1 VVVLYSQLYRF
12 LRRPDTIQL
21 SSMHGTDSDYGAQ
34 TNDRI
39 LQAVKSKVKM
49 AAAGVV
55 PSDSNWQRDKDDI
68 PPWEKL
74 HINNVGGLLLP
85 KDLQTVDPRMITTTT
100 TLPATRSAEEL
111 ADRSRK
117 NTESTLVDQPW
128 SEDKREMRSLSVE
141 DIEARGMSTTMDS
154 NRPPDIEISLDF
166 IPEGQVIHSRRG
178 SAHPQT
184 NHLSGRTEGTG
195 DLTPASHSAPT
206 SIFNLPYNGFSRRV
220 SIDQEAILQ
229 DERRLKTTIS
239 VPSDSTR
246 KGSSDSDDDDD
257 EDMVEDLDTS
267 IDLEDGSRR
276 GSGSLSYKPRHRR
289 HSGDPGQTLQ
299 EFFAQHQT
307 PIDELEARARQHG
320 DNDTSPLG
328 PQDSAASYFNR
339 QASLLMLYFP
349 LAYLIVFAVSLVRLV
364 YDMITNEPNAILTIV
379 SLWFVLSVGL
389 VDAAVYVSS
398 IRRGFYMVKSNKTN
412 LRLLSPEHRRA
423 GQNGP

>member
-1 VVVLYSQLYRF
+1 MFVVVVVLYSQLYHF

-21 SSMHGTDSDYGAQ
+21 SSTHGTDSDFGLQ
-34 TNDRI
+34 SNDRI
-39 LQAVKSKVKM
+39 LHAVKTKVKM
-49 AAAGVV
+49 ATAGVV
-55 PSDSNWQRDKDDI
+55 SSDNYWASKDKDDI

-74 HINNVGGLLLP
+74 HINNVGGLLMP
-85 KDLQTVDPRMITTTT
+85 MEMQIADSGTTTA
-100 TLPATRSAEEL
+100 TLTAPRNAED
-111 ADRSRK
+111 ASDRSRK
-117 NTESTLVDQPW
+117 NTESTLVDDGW
-128 SEDKREMRSLSVE
+128 SEDRKERRSLSVE
-141 DIEARGMSTTMDS
+141 DLGARGMTTATDL
-154 NRPPDIEISLDF
+154 NRPPDIEISLDY

-184 NHLSGRTEGTG
+184 NNLGGRTDIMG
-195 DLTPASHSAPT
+195 DLTPASHSATT

-229 DERRLKTTIS
+229 DERKLKSNVS

-257 EDMVEDLDTS
+257 EDMMEDMDMSLDLD
-267 IDLEDGSRR
+267 DGSRR
-276 GSGSLSYKPRHRR
+276 GSGSSNDKPRHRR
-289 HSGDPGQTLQ
+289 QSGTAGQTLQ

-307 PIDELEARARQHG
+307 PIDELEARARHHG
-320 DNDTSPLG
+320 DNDMS

-364 YDMITNEPNAILTIV
+364 YDMITNTPNPILTIV

-389 VDAAVYVSS
+389 VDAIVYVSS
-398 IRRGFYMVKSNKTN
+398 PSLEIDRITE
-412 LRLLSPEHRRA
+412 LRIER
-423 GQNGP
+423 